1 MELDR
6 DLVKQFAS
14 VMKPQVD
21 RTNTSTKMYGVVSKI
36 EDGVVYVILDG
47 SELETP
53 AEASV
58 DCKEDDRV
66 IVQIRNHKAYISDNF
81 TAPPSGRV
89 ADKYFQFTADGMV
102 IGRIDPETDAPAGNY
117 ILITDTEY
125 QIRSENGSVLA
136 RYGSGAVHLGYDTSQ
151 AIIYLCDDEG
161 RIYYADNTLVL
172 QGDKSTGIRSVR
184 ESDDRQAQ
192 VAVEASSSQ
201 LAAAMSLLTPN
212 GSVGGQIGI
221 RYDSSTGQY
230 IVSVTGSSGSF
241 LTYNNQTVLT
251 SSNLI
256 KIGTARITGNV
267 GPGKARY
274 FSATVTPGS
283 GFTLAGIREVSTNK
297 RTACRIT
304 SFGTDHTA
312 NRVFANVYNGTVK
325 NETKRVTV
333 SIEWFAFRTGNPET
347 VAPIDI
353 PLPDSEDGD
362 PED

>member
-89 ADKYFQFTADGMV
+89 ADKYFQFTAEGMV

-136 RYGSGAVHLGYDTSQ
+136 RYGSGVVHLGYDTSQ
-151 AIIYLCDDEG
+151 SIIYLCDDEG
-161 RIYYADNTLVL
+161 RIYYTDNTLVL
-172 QGDKSTGIRSVR
+172 QGDKSTGIRSIR

-192 VAVEASSSQ
+192 VAVEASSTQ
-201 LAAAMSLLTPN
+201 LAAAMSLLTPT
-212 GSVGGQIGI
+212 GTVGGQIGV
-221 RYDSSTGQY
+221 RYDASTGQY
-230 IVSVTGSSGSF
+230 RVTITGSSGSF

-256 KIGTARITGNV
+256 KMGTLLITGKV

-274 FSATVTPGS
+274 FSGTVNPGS

-312 NRVFANVYNGTVK
+312 NRVFANIYNGTVK
-325 NETKRVTV
+325 NETKNVTV
-333 SIEWFAFRTGNPET
+333 RIEWFAFRTGNPEEI
-347 VAPIDI
+347 APIPI